1 VAARAEACGSL
12 MATVIFS
19 IVVSLLMVTGPLY
32 MLQVYDR
39 VLGSRSEATLV
50 ALSVLVTFLFLV
62 MGILEHARGRVM
74 AIVGARFQD
83 RLDRR
88 VFVAAIQRSAV
99 APNDPL
105 AIRAQRDLEAI
116 RTFLASPVLLA
127 LMDVPWTPFFLAV
140 IFVFHPMM
148 GWLAVAGGVVLIVV
162 TVLNQAL
169 SNAPQKEAGAVS
181 TFSERMA
188 DQSRDAAGTGHDRG
202 RIRPLAEGT
211 ANCACQGDCSVAG
224 RRGVRVSDQDVP
236 FVPAISDAGF
246 GGLTCPARG
255 ADLGRDDCGVDPDG
269 AGAVADRDDRRAMG
283 GSAARVRSL
292 AAVVRAFVPG
302 ARAAGADGT
311 AASQGAAG
319 GRSAERRSAGGP
331 DRPAKG
337 RELRAGTRAGAWG
350 HWRLGRRKVHAGKG
364 FDRGLATVGGEN
376 PAGWRNA

>member
-188 DQSRDAAGTGHDRG
+188 DQMKTE
-202 RIRPLAEGT
+202 AET
-211 ANCACQGDCSVAG
+211 LQA
-224 RRGVRVSDQDVP
+224 
-236 FVPAISDAGF
+236 
-246 GGLTCPARG
+246 
-255 ADLGRDDCGVDPDG
+255 LGMTE
-269 AGAVADRDDRRAMG
+269 A
-283 GSAARVRSL
+283 
-292 AAVVRAFVPG
+292 
-302 ARAAGADGT
+302 
-311 AASQGAAG
+311 
-319 GRSAERRSAGGP
+319 
-331 DRPAKG
+331 
-337 RELRAGTRAGAWG
+337 
-350 HWRLGRRKVHAGKG
+350 G
-364 FDRGLATVGGEN
+364 FDRWQKARQIALAKGIAASRVAGGFASLTKTFRLFLQSAMLGLGA
-376 PAGWRNA
+376 